1 MKKVLI
7 PLSLTV
13 ALAVPIVYAARSE
26 SAPDGGLRP
35 FQGDELSPARDTAVL
50 DGFVR
55 NGGYR
60 TLVAGAAIPGSKAAA
75 CQVKLV
81 RTDGSVVDEVELNV
95 EGGTNAQIDFAE
107 RLSGRMASAVA
118 AAKVSCDQSFYPYAA
133 AAGANEPKVT
143 WGEFRGPSGACTFT
157 VQAAQLDQPGVLVA
171 TQPGTIHSATTG
183 KEKGIVCVK
192 TDRDLNLDRLV
203 VEWDVT
209 VGPWH
214 KKTPHGN
221 HAMIWMHRGRFRS
234 GSIVNVNAFGPK
246 KSFVKM
252 NQNVDLKAG
261 GVTNAKMGIA
271 LQPGQLYH
279 VRSIYDAAGK
289 KAWTELYKDGVM
301 LKRMELTA
309 TARNRVLQLPKF
321 GYSEKGA
328 LFAEFG
334 HNRNQ
339 HFPELPSYGWRYSNL
354 RVEMH
359 TKNAK
364 AKK

>member
-13 ALAVPIVYAARSE
+13 ALAAPIVFAARWE

-35 FQGDELSPARDTAVL
+35 FEGNEISEARDTAVL
-50 DGFVR
+50 DGFAR
-55 NGGYR
+55 TGGYR

-75 CQVKLV
+75 CQVRLV
-81 RTDGSVVDEVELNV
+81 KMDGSVVEEVRLEV
-95 EGGTNAQIDFAE
+95 QGGTNAQFDFAD
-107 RLSGRMASAVA
+107 RIGSRQVA
-118 AAKVSCDQSFYPYAA
+118 AAKVSCDQPFHAYAA
-133 AAGANEPKVT
+133 AAGANDPKVT
-143 WGEFRGPSGACTFT
+143 WGEFRGPSGACDFT
-157 VQAAQLDQPGVLVA
+157 VQAAELDKPGVFIA
-171 TQPGTIHSATTG
+171 AQTGTIHTPATG
-183 KEKGIVCVK
+183 NEKGIVCIK
-192 TDRDLNLDRLV
+192 TPRDLALDKMT
-203 VEWDVT
+203 VEWDVN

-246 KSFVKM
+246 KNFVKM
-252 NQNVDLKAG
+252 NQNVDLSAG
-261 GVTNAKMGIA
+261 GNTNTKMGIV
-271 LQPGQLYH
+271 LQGGHQYH
-279 VRSIYDAAGK
+279 LRNTYDAANK
-289 KAWTELYKDGVM
+289 RAFTELFEDGVM
-301 LKRMELTA
+301 LKKMEITA
-309 TARNRVLQLPKF
+309 TARNRTLLLPVF

-334 HNRNQ
+334 HNKGQ

-359 TKNAK
+359 V
-364 AKK
+364 KK

>member
-13 ALAVPIVYAARSE
+13 ALAVPVVFAARSE

-50 DGFVR
+50 DGFAR
-55 NGGYR
+55 TGGYR

-81 RTDGSVVDEVELNV
+81 RMDGSVVDQVELNID
-95 EGGTNAQIDFAE
+95 GGSNAQVDFAD
-107 RLSGRMASAVA
+107 RIGSRKMAAEVA

-143 WGEFRGPSGACTFT
+143 WGEFRGPSGACDFT
-157 VQAAQLDQPGVLVA
+157 VEAAQLDQPGVLVA
-171 TQPGTIHSATTG
+171 AKAGTIHSATTG
-183 KEKGIVCVK
+183 NEKGIVCIK
-192 TDRDLNLDRLV
+192 TPRDLSLDRMV
-203 VEWDVT
+203 VEWDVN

-221 HAMIWMHRGRFRS
+221 HAMIWTHRGRFRS

-246 KSFVKM
+246 KNFVKM
-252 NQNVDLKAG
+252 NQNVDLSAG
-261 GVTNAKMGIA
+261 GNTNTKMGIA
-271 LQPGQLYH
+271 LTPGHQYH
-279 VRSIYDAAGK
+279 VRSTYDAANK
-289 KAWTELYKDGVM
+289 RAFTELFENGVM
-301 LKRMELTA
+301 LKKMEITA
-309 TARNRVLQLPKF
+309 TARNRTLVLPKF

-334 HNRNQ
+334 HNKGQ
-339 HFPELPSYGWRYSNL
+339 HFPELPSYGWRYSDL
-354 RVEMH
+354 RIEMH
-359 TKNAK
+359 L
-364 AKK
+364 KK